1 MPKFSFPEAQTV
13 GFMIAL
19 IGVISMEAYDLVS
32 NGKPPQALPNVL
44 MLAAGLFYAK
54 ATASGANGGPN
65 GGANA

>member
-1 MPKFSFPEAQTV
+1 MPKFSIPEAQTV

-19 IGVISMEAYDLVS
+19 AAVISMEAYDLVV

-54 ATASGANGGPN
+54 ANNGGGN
-65 GGANA
+65 GGGASA